1 MVSNGTILLHPV
13 KKGYLLHEGMG
24 IEILLPHEKLLTV
37 IDERF
42 VSGSPAA
49 SWDEYLVLE
58 KVLET
63 DMPTWWVKK

>member
-1 MVSNGTILLHPV
+1 MACHLCIL
-13 KKGYLLHEGMG
+13 
-24 IEILLPHEKLLTV
+24 HEKLLTM

-63 DMPTWWVKK
+63 DRPTLWFKK